1 MHRKIRPLISSVE
14 VLEARIAPA
23 TIYAVDTTGKLIAF
37 DSATPGTLLT
47 GYPVAITGLTNPGT
61 EFIQGIDFRPAT
73 GQLYA
78 LGITDTDN
86 NGGAD
91 DIGRIYTLNTVT
103 GALTALNGGTPFKSD
118 FADNNDYGFDINPAV
133 DRIRIVTD
141 RNDNLRVNPNTG
153 ALVLNDTAITPAAA
167 NLVGAAYDRNFDG
180 TPLTTL
186 FAIDNNSDEL
196 VRIGGV
202 DGNPSPNGGVD
213 TVIGSLGVTFSDFKV
228 GFDIESRTGTAY
240 AVIRPSAGGSVTNLY
255 TINLASGA
263 ATLVGAVSGNPDLE
277 GMSVAL
283 PDDLTIVNPTTATYF
298 DQDGDKVTVKVA
310 GAAAGA
316 SLSKSDFTFSTGQFG
331 SQLKLLNFADDGQEW
346 AKANISINAV
356 PFKTGTVTRGDS
368 FATVGYINA
377 TGVDLGKVTVNGD
390 LGQIDAGDATTKTP
404 GLASLTVA
412 SMGVFVNSQLPTQ
425 TGIPNQISD
434 IVGKLG
440 SLTIKGDMI
449 REQINVTGG
458 AVDGAVGNVTIAGDV
473 VGIGFLA
480 SSGVKS
486 SGPMGNVTIGGSIFG
501 GSTTQVGSI
510 ISGTTMGNVT
520 VGGSIYGGTA
530 SSTGIIESGTNM
542 GNVLVKGSIIGGTTD
557 HTGNVHSR
565 AKMGN
570 VTING
575 SIIGGTVADPVNDL
589 DSGIVY
595 SFGTGDESIGNVKV
609 GGNLV
614 GSNSDFGGSIFASN
628 KLGNVTIL
636 GFIKGSTGSQG
647 GNVESGNKMGT
658 VKISGDATG
667 GSGFASG
674 SIYTFG
680 DGNIAGVTIGGALE
694 GTVNTTQTG
703 ILSGGTL
710 GAVKLG
716 EARSNVSNGVRISA
730 EAKLDPKNAAEA
742 KAIASITILG
752 SLKNTLILGGF
763 ATNGSATNPDAT
775 IGAVT
780 VGGNWISSSL
790 IAGVTNFGANDV
802 AGGTGANADNINFG
816 DTHDFKILPDPLVM
830 GQPDGLLSKIASVT
844 IKGFAAGTVGGTDFF
859 GIVAEQIGSVKV
871 GARTYTLATGTDLVG
886 FNLGTTNDFRM
897 HEV

>member
-1 MHRKIRPLISSVE
+1 MKTVKSRSLVSSME
-14 VLEARIAPA
+14 PLEARIAPA
-23 TIYAVDTTGKLIAF
+23 MIYTVTSNNQLVSF
-37 DSATPGTLLT
+37 DSATPGTVVVQT
-47 GYPVAITGLTNPGT
+47 ITGLTNPGT

-73 GQLYA
+73 GELMA

-91 DIGRIYTLNTVT
+91 DIGRVYTLNTKTAV
-103 GALTALNGGTPFKSD
+103 LTALNGGTPFKSD
-118 FADNNDYGFDINPAV
+118 FADNNDYGFDVNPAV

-141 RNDNLRVNPNTG
+141 RNDNVRVNPNTG
-153 ALVLNDTAITPAAA
+153 ALVLNDTAITPAAE

-180 TPLTTL
+180 TPFTTL
-186 FAIDNNSDEL
+186 FAIDNNNDEL
-196 VRIGGV
+196 VRLGGV
-202 DGNPSPNGGVD
+202 DGNPSPNAGVA
-213 TVIGSLGVTFSDFKV
+213 TTIGSLGITFSNFKV
-228 GFDIESRTGTAY
+228 GFDIEARTGTAY
-240 AVIRPSAGGSVTNLY
+240 AVIKPSSGPDANFSTLY
-255 TINLASGA
+255 TINLATGA
-263 ATLVGAVSGNPDLE
+263 ATQVGRVGLVNGASADLE

-283 PDDLTIVNPTTATYF
+283 PDDLTIVNSTTASYF
-298 DQDGDKVTVKVA
+298 DQDGDKVTVKIT
-310 GAAAGA
+310 GAAPGA
-316 SLSKSDFTFSTGQFG
+316 SLSKDDFRFSTGQFG
-331 SQLKLLNFADDGQEW
+331 SQLKLLNFSDDMQEW
-346 AKANISINAV
+346 AHANITISAV

-377 TGVDLGKVTVNGD
+377 TGVDLGKVIVNGD

-425 TGIPNQISD
+425 TGIPNQVSD

-449 REQINVTGG
+449 RALVNVTGG
-458 AVDGAVGNVTIAGDV
+458 STDGAVGDVKISGDV

-486 SGPMGNVTIGGSIFG
+486 SGPMGNVTVGGSIFG

-520 VGGSIYGGTA
+520 VVGSIYGGSA

-542 GNVLVKGSIIGGTTD
+542 GNVIVKGSIIGGTTD

-570 VTING
+570 VTIGG
-575 SIIGGTVADPVNDL
+575 SIIGGTVVDPVNDL

-595 SFGTGDESIGNVKV
+595 AFGTGDESVGNVKV

-628 KLGNVTIL
+628 KLGNVTIG

-647 GNVESGNKMGT
+647 GNVESGNAMGF

-680 DGNIAGVTIGGALE
+680 DGSIKGVSILGALE

-703 ILSGGTL
+703 ILSGGALGPVTL
-710 GAVKLG
+710 GEV
-716 EARSNVSNGVRISA
+716 RSPFNNSVRISA
-730 EAKLDPKNAAEA
+730 EGKLNPKNAGEA
-742 KAIASITILG
+742 TAIKSITVLG
-752 SLKNTLILGGF
+752 SVKNALFLGGY
-763 ATNGSATNPDAT
+763 ATNGAATNPDAT
-775 IGAVT
+775 IGAVK
-780 VGGNWISSSL
+780 VNGNWTATSL
-790 IAGVTNFGANDV
+790 IAGITNLGLDNA
-802 AGGTGANADNINFG
+802 AGGAGTNADNINYG
-816 DTHDFKILPDPLVM
+816 DTHDFKTTGEAMPDMLFS
-830 GQPDGLLSKIASVT
+830 GIASIT

-859 GIVAEQIGSVKV
+859 GIVSERIGAVKV
-871 GARTYTLATGTDLVG
+871 GGRAYVLATGTDPVG
-886 FNLGTTNDFRM
+886 FNLGTTNDFRV